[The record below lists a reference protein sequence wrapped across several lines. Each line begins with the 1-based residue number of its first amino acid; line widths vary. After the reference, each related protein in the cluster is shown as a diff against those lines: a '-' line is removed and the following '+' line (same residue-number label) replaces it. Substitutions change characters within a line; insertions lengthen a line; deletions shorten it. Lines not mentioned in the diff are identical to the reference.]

1 MAEEA
6 LARIRANLE
15 ARMAERED
23 RSLFDD
29 AARADATTGPA
40 ELVALERSSTE
51 LRETAGMSTFLRR
64 AQVVRDRKAREQVPD
79 VHGHGATSKKAL
91 YDRDDRKSGK
101 AAPADDAAARG
112 GAGWQASTAVPKGAA
127 PGRGLGR
134 RRRRRARRRPRA
146 RAAQSG
152 AAWHALIAQEVASR
166 LAPTRAPR
174 PRSSSARAPTGARAP
189 ELPSAP
195 AGRATTAAATS
206 GPGSAVARPG
216 VLSAGGAT
224 RARGEGAR
232 ANPRDPELT
241 RTRRTAIQAARCSPL
256 LRERSPDGTGAG
268 QARRPST
275 AARGGLS
282 NSAHRARSSTSSA
295 IAPS

>member
-1 MAEEA
+1 MPEDA

-15 ARMAERED
+15 ARTAERED

-40 ELVALERSSTE
+40 ELVALDALSTE
-51 LRETAGMSTFLRR
+51 LRETKGMSTFLRR

-112 GAGWQASTAVPKGAA
+112 GAGWQASAAVPKGAA
-127 PGRGLGR
+127 PGRGLGPPPTP
-134 RRRRRARRRPRA
+134 PRA
-146 RAAQSG
+146 PPSAARAPPQSG

-166 LAPTRAPR
+166 LALD
-174 PRSSSARAPTGARAP
+174 ARAEAALKLGQGADGARAP

-195 AGRATTAAATS
+195 AGAARPPPLATS
-206 GPGSAVARPG
+206 GPGSLPWQG
-216 VLSAGGAT
+216 
-224 RARGEGAR
+224 RAF
-232 ANPRDPELT
+232 
-241 RTRRTAIQAARCSPL
+241 
-256 LRERSPDGTGAG
+256 
-268 QARRPST
+268 
-275 AARGGLS
+275 
-282 NSAHRARSSTSSA
+282 
-295 IAPS
+295 